1 MDSVAL
7 LTIRDG
13 FFERL
18 GIIRERTTSLSTA
31 NVLPSQENTL
41 LASGKKT
48 RGVVLFADIS
58 RSTVLAAKYG
68 LKAES
73 MLFTL
78 DLVIPTLMDVARYY
92 RGNFEKNTGDGILSY
107 FGVESSD
114 EDAVSLAYDAACGM
128 MEAVRDLV
136 NPVLSHA
143 SLMPIKITVGADLG
157 DFIVARIGL
166 ARDANPMVAV
176 GAVANR
182 AAKIQG
188 SCGAGELRVGE
199 EFWRVSQPALR
210 RRFQSAPPPR
220 LWPFTVPKTAAELA
234 TERDAARM
242 AEEQRRRELEGR
254 FGSMNVP
261 GLCAESFP
269 RIISPT
275 RPYRVYAYRDKC

>member
-1 MDSVAL
+1 

-18 GIIRERTTSLSTA
+18 SIIRERTTSLSTA

-68 LKAES
+68 SKAES

-136 NPVLSHA
+136 NPVLSDA
-143 SLMPIKITVGADLG
+143 SLVPIKITVGADLG

-188 SCGAGELRVGE
+188 SCVAGEFRVGE

-220 LWPFTVPKTAAELA
+220 PWPFTVPKTAAELA

-254 FGSMNVP
+254 LGSVNIP
-261 GLCAESFP
+261 GLFAESFP
-269 RIISPT
+269 LTISPT
-275 RPYRVYAYRDKC
+275 RPYRVYAYRDKW